1 MARLAA
7 LCLGV
12 LGAIACDGRPLQPV
26 DDTPDAGGRG
36 GASAGGG
43 TAGSSAGT
51 TGTAGSS
58 AGTTGSGGSSAG
70 TTGTGGTAGSV
81 GPSDPPFLPA
91 VEYATGFNTSAVAIG
106 DLDGDGRADIAVAS
120 YGMNDAA
127 TGAVSVLRNLGDGR
141 FAAAVNYPVFG
152 MPEAIALGDVTG
164 DGKPDLVVQD
174 ANRSAIS
181 LLRNDGRGGFSGPGN
196 YGTDRYPKDVA
207 IADLNG
213 DGRNDI
219 ATANST
225 GTVSVL
231 ISAKPDFAS
240 HVDYPVGKGTGSI
253 VAADL
258 NGDGRPDLAV
268 GNWGIPGE
276 DGNVAALWNR
286 GDGTFDAAVTYL
298 IGEHRLATGL
308 TAGDLDGDGRVD
320 LAVVDYTSQYVLVLS
335 NLGNRSFA
343 PNTQFFAGTEP
354 IAVAIGDIDGM
365 WGPDLVCAN
374 YVMSGNGTA
383 NLLMNGGTA
392 RFANPR
398 QYGAGAS
405 PMDVA
410 VGELNGDGR
419 LDIVIANEV
428 GASVSVLLSAP
439 R

>member
-7 LCLGV
+7 LSLGV
-12 LGAIACDGRPLQPV
+12 LGAMACIGSNRPLQPV
-26 DDTPDAGGRG
+26 DNTPDAGAPG
-36 GASAGGG
+36 GASAG
-43 TAGSSAGT
+43 
-51 TGTAGSS
+51 TG
-58 AGTTGSGGSSAG
+58 GSGGSSAG
-70 TTGTGGTAGSV
+70 TTGAGGTGGSTGAAGSV
-81 GPSDPPFLPA
+81 GPSEPPFLPA

-120 YGMNDAA
+120 YGMNDAS
-127 TGAVSVLRNLGDGR
+127 TGAVSVLRSLGDGR

-174 ANRSAIS
+174 ANRGAIN

-196 YGTDRYPKDVA
+196 FGTDRYPNDVA

-219 ATANST
+219 ATANGT

-231 ISAKPDFAS
+231 ISAKPDFAA

-268 GNWGIPGE
+268 ANWGIPGE
-276 DGNVAALWNR
+276 AGNVAALWNR
-286 GDGTFDAAVTYL
+286 GDGTFDPAVTYS
-298 IGEHRLATGL
+298 IGAHKLATGIA
-308 TAGDLDGDGRVD
+308 AGDLDGDGRVD
-320 LAVVDYTSQYVLVLS
+320 LAVVDYTSQYLIVLS

-343 PNTQFFAGTEP
+343 PNAEFFAGTEP
-354 IAVAIGDIDGM
+354 IAVAIGDVDGM
-365 WGPDLVCAN
+365 WGLDLVCAN

-383 NLLMNGGTA
+383 NVLINGGTG
-392 RFANPR
+392 RFANP
-398 QYGAGAS
+398 QLFGAGAS

>member
-1 MARLAA
+1 
-7 LCLGV
+7 
-12 LGAIACDGRPLQPV
+12 
-26 DDTPDAGGRG
+26 
-36 GASAGGG
+36 
-43 TAGSSAGT
+43 
-51 TGTAGSS
+51 
-58 AGTTGSGGSSAG
+58 
-70 TTGTGGTAGSV
+70 
-81 GPSDPPFLPA
+81 
-91 VEYATGFNTSAVAIG
+91 
-106 DLDGDGRADIAVAS
+106 
-120 YGMNDAA
+120 MNDAS

-174 ANRSAIS
+174 ANRGAIG

-196 YGTDRYPKDVA
+196 YATDRYPNDVA

-219 ATANST
+219 ATANGT

-231 ISAKPDFAS
+231 ISAKPDFAP

-258 NGDGRPDLAV
+258 NGDGRTDLAV
-268 GNWGIPGE
+268 ANWGIPGE
-276 DGNVAALWNR
+276 DGNVAVLWNR
-286 GDGTFDAAVTYL
+286 GDGTFDPAVTYL
-298 IGEHRLATGL
+298 IGEHKLATGVA
-308 TAGDLDGDGRVD
+308 AGDLDGDGRPELV
-320 LAVVDYTSQYVLVLS
+320 VVDYTGWYLLVLT

-343 PNTQFFAGTEP
+343 PTTEFFAGTEP
-354 IAVAIGDIDGM
+354 IAVAIGDMDGVS
-365 WGPDLVCAN
+365 GPDLVCAN

-383 NLLMNGGTA
+383 NVLRNGGNA
-392 RFANPR
+392 RFSDPSL
-398 QYGAGAS
+398 YGAGAS

-428 GASVSVLLSAP
+428 GGSVSVLLSAP